1 MEDDKKPPRRRYPSV
16 VWPVILITAGVLFLL
31 SNFGYLDLDFS
42 ELWRLWPLLL
52 VLFGLDIIVGRR
64 SVIGNI
70 IVLLITIAVVVGAVL
85 FLIASPGLL
94 GLSPASAVDH
104 IAEPL
109 AGLAQADLKVNF
121 AAGQLNI
128 TRLTDSQSLIEADL
142 ELATSREP
150 AWTIDRQD
158 DRAEMLLRYVR
169 GDWIENWNWHG
180 GDRWSLRLSPEVALS
195 LDVDV
200 GAGGATISL
209 IGLNVQD
216 LKVESGAGQTTIIFP
231 QEGDFSGQISGGVG
245 ALVLEIPVEMAARLR
260 IDRGVSALDISSRFT
275 KENDVYRTDD
285 WETNPNRVDLD
296 VDVGVGLLTIRD
308 R

>member
-1 MEDDKKPPRRRYPSV
+1 MEDNKKPPRRRYPSV

-31 SNFGYLDLDFS
+31 SNFGYLDLNFS

-52 VLFGLDIIVGRR
+52 ILIGLDIILGRR

-70 IVLLITIAVVVGAVL
+70 IVLLITIAVVVGVVL

-104 IAEPL
+104 FAEPL
-109 AGLAQADLKVNF
+109 AGLAHADLEVKF
-121 AAGQLNI
+121 AAGQFNI
-128 TRLTDSQSLIEADL
+128 TRLTDSPSLIEADL
-142 ELATSREP
+142 EMSTSRKP
-150 AWTIDRQD
+150 AWTIDRRD
-158 DRAEMLLRYVR
+158 DRADMLLKYVR
-169 GDWIENWNWHG
+169 GDWIENWNWRG
-180 GDRWSLRLSPEVALS
+180 GDRWNLRLSPEVALS

-200 GAGGATISL
+200 GAGDATISL

-216 LKVESGAGQTTIIFP
+216 LKVESGAGQTKIIFP

-245 ALVLEIPVEMAARLR
+245 AVVLEIPVEMAARLR
-260 IDRGVSALDISSRFT
+260 IDRGLSALDISSRFT

>member
-1 MEDDKKPPRRRYPSV
+1 MEDNKKPPRRRYPSV

-31 SNFGYLDLDFS
+31 SNFGYLDLNFS

-52 VLFGLDIIVGRR
+52 ILIGLDIILGRR

-70 IVLLITIAVVVGAVL
+70 IVLLITIAVVAGVVL
-85 FLIASPGLL
+85 FLSASPGLL
-94 GLSPASAVDH
+94 GLSPAGVVDH
-104 IAEPL
+104 FAEPL
-109 AGLAQADLKVNF
+109 AGLAQADLEVDF

-128 TRLTDSQSLIEADL
+128 TRLTDSPSLIEADL

-158 DRAEMLLRYVR
+158 DRAEMLLKYVR
-169 GDWIENWNWHG
+169 GDWIETWNWRG
-180 GDRWSLRLSPEVALS
+180 GDRWNLRLSPEVALS

-216 LKVESGAGQTTIIFP
+216 LKVESGAGQTKIIFP
-231 QEGDFSGQISGGVG
+231 QQGDFSGQISGGVG
-245 ALVLEIPVEMAARLR
+245 AVVLEIPVEMAARLR
-260 IDRGVSALDISSRFT
+260 IDRGLSALDISSRFT

>member
-1 MEDDKKPPRRRYPSV
+1 MEDNKKPPRRRYPSV
-16 VWPVILITAGVLFLL
+16 VWPVILIAAGVLFLL
-31 SNFGYLDLDFS
+31 SNFGYLDLNFS

-52 VLFGLDIIVGRR
+52 VLMGLDILLGRR

-70 IVLLITIAVVVGAVL
+70 IVLLITIAVVAGVVL
-85 FLIASPGLL
+85 FLSASPGLL
-94 GLSPASAVDH
+94 GLSPAGAVDH
-104 IAEPL
+104 FAEPL
-109 AGLAQADLKVNF
+109 AGLAQADLEVDF
-121 AAGQLNI
+121 AAGQFNI
-128 TRLTDSQSLIEADL
+128 TRLTDSPSLIEADL
-142 ELATSREP
+142 ELATSRKP
-150 AWTIDRQD
+150 AWTINRRD
-158 DRAEMLLRYVR
+158 DRAEMLLKYVR

-200 GAGGATISL
+200 GAGDATISL

-216 LKVESGAGQTTIIFP
+216 LKVESGAGQTKIIFP
-231 QEGDFSGQISGGVG
+231 QKGDFSGGISGGVG
-245 ALVLEIPVEMAARLR
+245 AVVLEIPVEMAARLQ
-260 IDRGVSALDISSRFT
+260 IDRGLSALDISSRFT